1 MNTGR
6 VVTVSVVAALV
17 ILVALY
23 VYATAPA
30 PAPETGPV
38 ANAQAA
44 AAPARPPSIITD
56 PPPLLMSPGDFQ
68 LHQEG
73 VTNELGRRLTEVEA
87 RLAVVETRVLGS
99 VATSPETSPHSLP

>member
-30 PAPETGPV
+30 PETVPV
-38 ANAQAA
+38 ADAQAA
-44 AAPARPPSIITD
+44 APASARPPSIITD